1 MKFKEGCFYEKT
13 IKLIGIVLA
22 MILAIMQ
29 FSTISYGTSIDQ
41 GAMGGPSIGIDNTPP
56 NIVSVSLDKNMVK
69 PGETSK
75 FDFEVEDIGQD
86 TIPPVVSNVKRITD
100 TVTAPGEFIVQFD
113 VTDNKSGV
121 ANMGI
126 GFGYSPAN
134 DLSGVHFANAEKIG
148 ENTYQAKVKV
158 ESPYSKFVVVAKK
171 QISEQVKS

>member
-1 MKFKEGCFYEKT
+1 MT
-13 IKLIGIVLA
+13 DIGIYV
-22 MILAIMQ
+22 IAIPEKMMDGEWQ
-29 FSTISYGTSIDQ
+29 
-41 GAMGGPSIGIDNTPP
+41 A
-56 NIVSVSLDKNMVK
+56 NIVSIQDNQGNSKEYSR
-69 PGETSK
+69 ETSELVSK

-113 VTDNKSGV
+113 VIDNKSGV